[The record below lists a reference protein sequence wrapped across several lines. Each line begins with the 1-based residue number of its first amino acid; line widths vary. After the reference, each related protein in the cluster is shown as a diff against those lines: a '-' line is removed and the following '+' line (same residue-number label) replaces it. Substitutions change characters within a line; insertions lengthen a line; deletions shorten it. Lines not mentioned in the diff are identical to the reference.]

1 MYKLW
6 YFTSLVLATFIF
18 MQFINFGA
26 FALAMYAFT
35 VYNVPYWIS
44 GSLVSIFWVGVGYF
58 VYTQNVLNA
67 KVV

>member
-35 VYNVPYWIS
+35 VYNVPYWFS

-58 VYTQNVLNA
+58 VYSQNVLSA